1 MTDMQLQPTAAGGI
15 LSGACGPAVAQQHD
29 GWLSVKEFSASGSQF
44 ETTATATA
52 GSNQIVVKDVGDFQV
67 GQGVTVSRSN
77 TRIVSP
83 LLRGPESPY
92 STEPL
97 ADALE
102 IRGYDGSTGSWLVFL
117 LEVDATEPL
126 SFRWSDNLVRED
138 KWQGVQ
144 VPITWDWQKLSN
156 GVEVKFNKRDLE
168 VGHMITFSARD
179 QLSSVIEKIDG
190 NMLTLRDAAN
200 RTAADAV
207 VRHDDSLAI
216 QAAVDRAIQEKRSV
230 FFPAGWYRVPKGIR
244 VSGAGA
250 ICLEGTN
257 GVDTVM
263 DISDGATSIF
273 SIEGCTEITIRN
285 FRMIGH
291 TGMAESAGAFR
302 MAHGRASFW
311 ACALKP
317 CNAVGLTATERA
329 LIENVH
335 ASRMGSEC
343 FYAWGTWRKSTG
355 EQAQQQKSL
364 TYLRCSV
371 TDCAA
376 NAFNNNDMG
385 ENTSVLYCRIQDAGP
400 GGWHAAEMPARFLRL
415 IGNYVRNA
423 GPFTI
428 GDMAHRTDDLHLLG
442 CGQSVV
448 ADNVFEGIGK
458 CGGVRVNFGS
468 SQVIITNN
476 LFINYNGP
484 AITVSSETE
493 RRCFP
498 SHTVTIK
505 GNIIDMTSI
514 SDRPVERT
522 GILVSVSNAIVA
534 DNQVYVRGRCD
545 PLVTGIVVAE
555 PALNVTVHDNLIRN
569 CRQGLVTRRA
579 ESQIQDV
586 IDPTTFLETGLPL
599 EWKDSHL
606 YRGWNLAWLDG
617 AAPNTLSVIEAFDPV
632 TLRFALREPCEMKA
646 GDSFR
651 VFPPGPANW
660 SFHDNTITGC
670 TRPVVLDSYG
680 SETSLLKDNVITRGE
695 ATGVKAAVE
704 VGGLFKLSGNT
715 VCGFDEAGSSALLFT
730 PEPIRRTA
738 RSLVRHNTFERC
750 ANVIKEAR
758 EGLWKECVA
767 DGNLFVDCQAA
778 PATGGTAI
786 TRGQTEPVPER

>member
-1 MTDMQLQPTAAGGI
+1 MIGSQPRSLAAAIIFGM
-15 LSGACGPAVAQQHD
+15 ACTVAAAASHDD
-29 GWLSVKEFSASGSQF
+29 GWLSVTDFSASGSKF
-44 ETTATATA
+44 ETTATANA

-77 TRIVSP
+77 IQIVSP

-92 STEPL
+92 STKPL
-97 ADALE
+97 EDALE
-102 IRGYDGSTGSWLVFL
+102 IRGYDGSTSSWLVFL
-117 LEVDATEPL
+117 LEVDVAEPL
-126 SFRWSDNLVRED
+126 SFRWSDNLVREG
-138 KWQGVQ
+138 KWQGVK

-168 VGHMITFSARD
+168 VGHMVSFSARD
-179 QLSSVIEKIDG
+179 QLSSVIEKIEG
-190 NMLTLRDAAN
+190 NTLTLRDAAN
-200 RTAADAV
+200 RPAADAV

-216 QAAVDRAIQEKRSV
+216 QAAVDRAIQQKQNV
-230 FFPAGWYRVPKGIR
+230 FFPPGWYRVPKGILI
-244 VSGAGA
+244 SGAGA
-250 ICLEGTN
+250 ICLEGAN

-273 SIEGCTEITIRN
+273 RVQGCTEITIRN

-317 CNAVGLTATERA
+317 CNAVGMTATERT

-343 FYAWGTWRKSTG
+343 FYASGTARQSTG
-355 EQAQQQKSL
+355 EQKQYQKSL

-385 ENTSVLYCRIQDAGP
+385 ENTSVLHCRIQDAGP

-423 GPFTI
+423 GPFTV
-428 GDMAHRTDDLHLLG
+428 GDMSHRTDDLHNLG
-442 CGQSVV
+442 CGQAIV

-468 SQVIITNN
+468 SQVIIANN

-484 AITVSSETE
+484 AITASSETE

-498 SHTVTIK
+498 SNTVTIK
-505 GNIIDMTSI
+505 GNIIDMTYPG
-514 SDRPVERT
+514 DKPAPRT
-522 GILVSVSNAIVA
+522 GITVSTSNTIVA
-534 DNQVYVRGRCD
+534 DNQIYVRGPCD

-579 ESQIQDV
+579 QSSIKEV
-586 IDPTTFLETGLPL
+586 IDPTTFLETRLPL

-606 YRGWNLAWLDG
+606 YRGWNLAWLTG
-617 AAPNTLSVIEAFDPV
+617 SRPNTLSVIEAFDPV
-632 TLRFALREPCEMKA
+632 TFRFTLREPHEMKP
-646 GDSFR
+646 GDSFC
-651 VFPPGPANW
+651 VFPSGPANW

-670 TRPVVLDSYG
+670 QKPVVLDSYG
-680 SETSLLKDNVITRGE
+680 GPTSWFRDNIVTRGE
-695 ATGVKAAVE
+695 ASDVKAAIE
-704 VGGLFKLSGNT
+704 VCGMFKLAGNQIS
-715 VCGFDEAGSSALLFT
+715 GFDEKNSSALSLASD
-730 PEPIRRTA
+730 PLGRTKQSVY
-738 RSLVRHNTFERC
+738 RDNVFEGC
-750 ANVIKEAR
+750 ICVVPDSQKPLWEAA
-758 EGLWKECVA
+758 KT
-767 DGNLFVDCQAA
+767 D
-778 PATGGTAI
+778 
-786 TRGQTEPVPER
+786 